1 MSTST
6 ISFLNFGIH
15 SLVLAALGWVI
26 VRFFIR
32 DALRRSIAA
41 NLAILFCIIGAFDIS
56 FWPYPYHVEEVPV
69 LTAIHQTFEADWR
82 INVTPITA
90 LPSKVASSAS
100 IWNVDAVVQ
109 TLRWI
114 VWSITALMLLR
125 LLIQSVRVQRW
136 AWRLRSPTQ
145 SEYDALPADAP
156 FERFRVFEGEGTPCV
171 AGWFFPVIAVPATT
185 FEQLTRKQWRW
196 IIQHEQEHL
205 RCNDTVA
212 VLLQNIVLAFV
223 WWNPFAHALI
233 EEYARAREE
242 ACDAAALDEEHDDA
256 GYADFLLAWAANPAA
271 SPACVMSI
279 AQSRPARRLRAR
291 LVAIMAARRVRK
303 RLGFLFILGCLAGV
317 VAGPMFTS
325 SIGFATSAV
334 AQESKST
341 PSGEM
346 FTRFYRVP
354 PDFVAEGVTA
364 RQMLEQAGVSF
375 PDGATAVMNRATS
388 QLVVRHTA
396 AGHELIQRVV
406 SERSVISP
414 QVYATSRIIVGS
426 QFYGTAN
433 AVLNAAQ
440 FKELIGTIR
449 SAKNIERIAA
459 PSVTMKMG
467 TQATIE
473 MAREAP
479 PEVKNK
485 FIGCKL
491 ELGTLKRDKGRLEV
505 LIKPAFATD
514 NGDALLI
521 DPKAEPPDWSRVLIL
536 GTQAS
541 NLVSSGETLIAHLPV
556 GEKRITVLVT
566 MTALRPDGKP
576 ATGFDQNLSLLAPD
590 ENKRARDTSLSRE
603 ELERMAKEEVA
614 AEAKRAAAAARKKI
628 YLTAKVVDVTQPK
641 GGEPFM
647 DWVVKNLLTVP
658 GKPEVEKKETAIN
671 SDPAPVTPG
680 IFSLSGVL
688 TDPQFQVVIRALS
701 QINGVKLT
709 PLPSQAVQN
718 ASPVRFTLPKDQG
731 DADLSLRAIMGADG
745 YTLDMTVAIPS
756 PDKNPAK
763 QLNTSATIWDGQTL
777 MIGGPITED
786 EKGSHSR
793 LIFITAAIIDTSGA
807 PVKK

>member
-1 MSTST
+1 MSAGT

-90 LPSKVASSAS
+90 PPSKEAPSSS

-109 TLRWI
+109 ALRWI

-125 LLIQSVRVQRW
+125 PLVQSVRVQRW

-145 SEYDALPADAP
+145 AEYDALPADSP
-156 FERFRVFEGEGTPCV
+156 FECFRVFDGEGAPCV
-171 AGWFFPVIAVPATT
+171 AGWFFPVIAVPATA
-185 FEQLTRKQWRW
+185 FEQLTRNQWRW
-196 IIQHEQEHL
+196 IIRHEQEHL

-233 EEYARAREE
+233 EHYARAREE
-242 ACDAAALDEEHDDA
+242 ACDAAALDEERDDA
-256 GYADFLLAWAANPAA
+256 GYADFLLAWAAKPAA
-271 SPACVMSI
+271 SPGCVMSI

-303 RLGFLFILGCLAGV
+303 RLGSLFILGCLAGV

-341 PSGEM
+341 PSGAM
-346 FTRFYRVP
+346 LTRIYRVP
-354 PDFVAEGVTA
+354 PDFVAEGGTA
-364 RQMLEQAGVSF
+364 KQMLEQAGVSF
-375 PDGATAVMNRATS
+375 PDGANAVMNRVTS
-388 QLVVRHTA
+388 QLVAHHTA
-396 AGHELIQRVV
+396 AGHEMIQRVV
-406 SERSVISP
+406 SERSVVSP
-414 QVYATSRIIVGS
+414 QVYATSRIIVGG

-433 AVLNAAQ
+433 GVLSAVQLQ
-440 FKELIGTIR
+440 DMFETIR
-449 SAKNIERIAA
+449 SNKSSRLSSA
-459 PSVTMKMG
+459 PSVTMKVG

-473 MAREAP
+473 MVREAP

-541 NLVSSGETLIAHLPV
+541 NVLSSGETLVAHLPV
-556 GEKRITVLVT
+556 GEMRVTVLVT
-566 MTALRPDGKP
+566 MTALRPDGKT
-576 ATGFDQNLSLLAPD
+576 ATGFDQNLSLLSPD
-590 ENKRARDTSLSRE
+590 ENKRARDTNLSRE
-603 ELERMAKEEVA
+603 ELERMAKEEVTTG
-614 AEAKRAAAAARKKI
+614 AKLAAAAARKKI

-641 GGEPFM
+641 GGGPFM
-647 DWVVKNLLTVP
+647 DWVVKNVLTVP
-658 GKPEVEKKETAIN
+658 GKPEVEEKETAIN
-671 SDPAPVTPG
+671 SGFAPAAPG

-701 QINGVKLT
+701 QIKGAKLSS
-709 PLPSQAVQN
+709 LPSLTMPN
-718 ASPVRFTLPKDQG
+718 AAPARFTLPKDQG
-731 DADLSLRAIMGADG
+731 DADFSLRAIMGADG

-756 PDKNPAK
+756 PDKDPAK

-777 MIGGPITED
+777 MLGGPISED

-793 LIFITAAIIDTSGA
+793 LIFITAAIIDPSGA